1 MTRGNGPPGLAK
13 PGWDVIVTLDPRGTE
28 KKGGFMNHRSWLKA
42 FALVAVL
49 SIVAA
54 ACSNDT
60 TGNNTSNGG
69 VDCATVE
76 FGCVEVGADEAINLG
91 AAQVIS
97 GADSTLGQDQVNAI
111 NLALDHLD
119 NKFDQKNGTLLDHPV
134 KLTVEDELC
143 SAEGGQ
149 TAGTALAADSSI
161 VAVIGTSCS
170 SAALGV
176 ADKLLGDKGILLI
189 SGSNTSP
196 ALTDPKLHNPFYART
211 AHNDRIQGAIVAEF
225 ALDAEQL
232 GAKTAATIADESPYT
247 QGLVGAFEANFEAGG
262 GTLTGSEQVNS
273 EDTDFKPVLR
283 SLAEQKPD
291 VLYFPIFVA
300 ACTLVIKQAA
310 EIMPDTTLIVSDGCL
325 SSDTLKNAGKAADG
339 VWASSPDLSA
349 FQTNEFYSGEFIP
362 AYKAAF
368 GSDPLSVFHAH
379 AYDATNVVFEAI
391 KKVAIDN
398 GDGSLSIPRQ
408 ALRDEV
414 FATSG
419 YQGVTGTITCLPTGD
434 CATDVKIGLFLGP
447 GWPVEGGKG
456 DTSAK
461 YTDTKS
467 LDDVL

>member
-1 MTRGNGPPGLAK
+1 M
-13 PGWDVIVTLDPRGTE
+13 
-28 KKGGFMNHRSWLKA
+28 KGGFMKHRGWFKA
-42 FALVAVL
+42 FGLVAVL

-54 ACSNDT
+54 ACAGDD
-60 TGNNTSNGG
+60 GGTSAAGD

-91 AAQVIS
+91 AAQVIT
-97 GADSTLGQDQVNAI
+97 GADATLGQDQVNAI
-111 NLALDHLD
+111 ELAIDHLD
-119 NKFDQKNGTLLDHPV
+119 GKFDQKDGTLLDHPV
-134 KLTVEDELC
+134 SLTTEDELC

-149 TAGTALAADSSI
+149 TAGTALAADTSI

-196 ALTDPKLHNPFYART
+196 ALTDPALHNEFYART

-225 ALDAEQL
+225 ALKEL
-232 GAKTAATIADESPYT
+232 GATSAATIADESPYT
-247 QGLVGAFEANFEAGG
+247 QGLVGAFEANFEAGD
-262 GTLTGSEQVNS
+262 GTLTGTEQVDS
-273 EDTDFKPVLR
+273 EDTNFKPVLT
-283 SLAEQKPD
+283 SLAEQKPE

-300 ACTLVIKQAA
+300 ACTLIIKQAA

-339 VWASSPDLSA
+339 VYASSPDLSA
-349 FQTNEFYSGEFIP
+349 FQGDEFYSGEFIP
-362 AYKAAF
+362 AYQAAF
-368 GSDPLSVFHAH
+368 GSEPLSVFHAH
-379 AYDATNVVFEAI
+379 SYDAANVVFDAI
-391 KKVAIDN
+391 KEVAIEND
-398 GDGSLSIPRQ
+398 DGSLSIPRQ
-408 ALRDEV
+408 KLRDAV

-434 CATDVKIGLFLGP
+434 CATDVKIGLFLAP
-447 GWPVEGGKG
+447 GWPVEGGT
-456 DTSAK
+456 DDPAV

>member
-1 MTRGNGPPGLAK
+1 MTRGNGPVGLAK
-13 PGWDVIVTLDPRGTE
+13 RGWDVIVTLDPRGTE
-28 KKGGFMNHRSWLKA
+28 KKGGFMKHRNWLKA

-54 ACSNDT
+54 ACASDSGTKNT
-60 TGNNTSNGG
+60 TGG

-97 GADSTLGQDQVNAI
+97 GADSTLGQDQVNAL
-111 NLALDHLD
+111 NLALDYLD
-119 NKFDQKNGTLLDHPV
+119 GTFDQKNGTLLDHEV
-134 KLTVEDELC
+134 KLTTEDELC

-149 TAGTALAADSSI
+149 TAGTALAADASI
-161 VAVIGTSCS
+161 VAVVGTSCS

-176 ADKLLGDKGILLI
+176 ADTILGDKGILLI

-225 ALDAEQL
+225 SLGKDL

-273 EDTDFKPVLR
+273 EDTDFKPPLR
-283 SLAEQKPD
+283 ALAEGHPD

-300 ACTLVIKQAA
+300 ACTLIIKQAA
-310 EIMPDTTLIVSDGCL
+310 EIMPGTTLIVSDGCL

-379 AYDATNVVFEAI
+379 SYDAANVVFDAI

-408 ALRDEV
+408 ALRDAV

-419 YQGVTGTITCLPTGD
+419 YKGVTGTITCLPTGD
-434 CATDVKIGLFLGP
+434 CATDVTIGMFLGP
-447 GWPVEGGKG
+447 GWPVEGGTG
-456 DTSAK
+456 DTTAK